1 MTYDFGDGVTLTG
14 SADHAGI
21 VMIGSD
27 GVTAW
32 AKETVMDANY
42 GTPLPAPTRPVAA
55 CHA

>member
-42 GTPLPAPTRPVAA
+42 GTPLPAPTRPLAA